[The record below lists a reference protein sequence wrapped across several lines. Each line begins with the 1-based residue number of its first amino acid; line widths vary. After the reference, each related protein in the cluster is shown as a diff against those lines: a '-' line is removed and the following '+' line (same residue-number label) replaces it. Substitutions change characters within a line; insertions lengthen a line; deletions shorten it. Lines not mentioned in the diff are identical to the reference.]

1 MNCHQVN
8 VCIEQNVNE
17 NSTTKVIMQKSN
29 ALTFHKEAHKVFND
43 FLKSTQ
49 DKALNAKIIL

>member
-1 MNCHQVN
+1 MNCHQID

-43 FLKSTQ
+43 FLKST
-49 DKALNAKIIL
+49 